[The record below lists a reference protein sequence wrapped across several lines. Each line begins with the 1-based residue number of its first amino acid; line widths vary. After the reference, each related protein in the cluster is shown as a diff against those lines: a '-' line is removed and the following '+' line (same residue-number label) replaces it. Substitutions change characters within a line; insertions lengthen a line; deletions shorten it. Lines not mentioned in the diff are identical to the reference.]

1 MQSQISIL
9 LIQHFFL
16 SFIHSFFFLT
26 SCLEVRRV
34 RVDNGLSTQCHF
46 SLVLLFFIPYCC
58 SAPGLH
64 PNPFL
69 SSWICLNW
77 MMSSIFDAP
86 TARWWI
92 KRLQF
97 VLPAP
102 DTSPIWTYFPL
113 KETKPAVKMSLCR
126 LMCQR
131 FEQHLLFVITA
142 VCLLLIWL
150 INLFEFY

>member
-1 MQSQISIL
+1 MCTPLRNLGGHLRTKLAPL
-9 LIQHFFL
+9 LNSSLWMIKLADFEKNTQTKLYNAIANFDFAYSAFL
-16 SFIHSFFFLT
+16 SFIHSFFFFLT

-86 TARWWI
+86 TAR
-92 KRLQF
+92 
-97 VLPAP
+97 
-102 DTSPIWTYFPL
+102 
-113 KETKPAVKMSLCR
+113 
-126 LMCQR
+126 
-131 FEQHLLFVITA
+131 
-142 VCLLLIWL
+142 
-150 INLFEFY
+150 